1 MLNVSSPEHSGLGG
15 KGASNTPLPLPVSPT
30 VILLFCN
37 QHSNSVGHIQIYRF
51 FNWTC
56 MNLVSS
62 QWVFPA
68 MLVSLGLESLERLKQ
83 EFSYKEC

>member
-1 MLNVSSPEHSGLGG
+1 
-15 KGASNTPLPLPVSPT
+15 
-30 VILLFCN
+30 
-37 QHSNSVGHIQIYRF
+37 
-51 FNWTC
+51 

-68 MLVSLGLESLERLKQ
+68 MSVSLGLESLERLKQ